1 MVTATSQAQTCA
13 QQRCTCISI
22 TAWRLT
28 DDRDGTD
35 AVAVTDTVGV
45 TVAETVGVFE
55 RVTDSEIVCELVCEA
70 VAEALFEPEYELVS
84 VAVTDEV

>member
-1 MVTATSQAQTCA
+1 M
-13 QQRCTCISI
+13 
-22 TAWRLT
+22 
-28 DDRDGTD
+28 
-35 AVAVTDTVGV
+35 TVV
-45 TVAETVGVFE
+45 ETVGVFE